1 MSVRVVASNL
11 MRGLTSRLYYAVG
24 NLRAGWQGVR
34 LGSGAR
40 VSPHATVSGAYFV
53 GDAVIGRDVTIGQG
67 TYVNSGYVMSGSIG
81 RWCSIAYGVL
91 IGPTE
96 HDPDG
101 WTTSPARAISVGL
114 PASST
119 EKPAAPPVIEDEV
132 WIGANV
138 VVLRG
143 VRIGRGSVIAAGA
156 VVTKDVPAM
165 EIWGG
170 VPARR
175 LRERVAGPAPAV
187 GASGA
192 PTGGRSR

>member
-1 MSVRVVASNL
+1 MSLRMVGSNL
-11 MRGLTSRLYYAVG
+11 ARGIATAVYYAAG
-24 NLRAGWQGVR
+24 NLRAGLLGVR
-34 LGSGAR
+34 LGAGAR
-40 VSPHATVSGAYFV
+40 VSPHAAVRGAYFI
-53 GDAVIGRDVTIGQG
+53 GDAVIGRGVTIGEG
-67 TYVNSGYVMSGSIG
+67 TYVNSGYVMSGEIG

-101 WTTSPARAISVGL
+101 WTTSPARALSVGL

-119 EKPAAPPVIEDEV
+119 DKPKPPPVIEDEV
-132 WIGANV
+132 WLGAHV

-143 VRIGRGSVIAAGA
+143 VRIGRGAVIAAGA
-156 VVTKDVPAM
+156 VVTRDVPGM

-175 LRERVAGPAPAV
+175 LRARVPGPAPHV
-187 GASGA
+187 TDQVRPRGA
-192 PTGGRSR
+192 